1 MGGRPPP
8 ETGGQPVTARNLA
21 VRALVRQEQSGYSNL
36 VWDAAV
42 KACRPPLEPRDAAFA
57 ARIFY
62 TTLERQNFLDY
73 CLNRFSRRPVAK
85 LDAPVRA
92 ILRAGL
98 AQARFMQVPL
108 PAAVNESVKLTKAM
122 GKTSAAGMVN
132 AVLRRA
138 AALKVEPGDFP
149 DPLDRLI
156 QYHSLSRPVAE
167 LLYAQYSE
175 QADALAAAMLR
186 DPDAPTAIR
195 VNPLAATDETLAN
208 TLTEAGHT
216 VQPGPWPHCLL
227 VHFQGSPADTKPF
240 RQGHYHVQ
248 GLASQLAALNVDAR
262 PGDRVWDACAA
273 PGGKSLTLA
282 QCMQDKGTLQSGE
295 FVPARVQL
303 IRQAFDRCGITC
315 GEAVCADAAA
325 PTGRFFDKILCDVPC
340 SGLGVIAKKPDI
352 RYKSLDGMA
361 ELLAV
366 QQAILQNAAKSLAA
380 GGRLVYST
388 CTLNHRE
395 NTKQIT
401 AFLKRHS
408 EFELIEEKTI
418 FPDEIHDGFYAACMV
433 KKERDM
439 IE

>member
-1 MGGRPPP
+1 M
-8 ETGGQPVTARNLA
+8 TARGLA
-21 VRALVRQEQSGYSNL
+21 VKALVRQEQSGYANL

-62 TTLERQNFLDY
+62 TTLERQNLLDY

-149 DPLDRLI
+149 DPLDRLV
-156 QYHSLSRPVAE
+156 QFYSLSRPVAE
-167 LLYAQYSE
+167 LLYAQYGE
-175 QADALAAAMLR
+175 RADALAAAMLR

-195 VNPLAATDETLAN
+195 VNPLVTTDETLAN
-208 TLTEAGHT
+208 ALTAAGHT

-227 VHFQGSPADTKPF
+227 VRFKGSPAETKPF

-282 QCMQDKGTLQSGE
+282 QCMQDKGTLLSGE

-303 IRQAFDRCGITC
+303 IRQAFHRCGITC

-325 PTGRFFDKILCDVPC
+325 PTGQTFDKILCDVPC

-366 QQAILQNAAKSLAA
+366 QQAILQNAANSLAA

-388 CTLNHRE
+388 CTVNRQE
-395 NTKQIT
+395 NEQQIET
-401 AFLKRHS
+401 FLS
-408 EFELIEEKTI
+408 QN
-418 FPDEIHDGFYAACMV
+418 PDFRTVPPKITLPWAQNTPFGTLLLPQNTGSDGFFVCILEKSSV
-433 KKERDM
+433 
-439 IE
+439 